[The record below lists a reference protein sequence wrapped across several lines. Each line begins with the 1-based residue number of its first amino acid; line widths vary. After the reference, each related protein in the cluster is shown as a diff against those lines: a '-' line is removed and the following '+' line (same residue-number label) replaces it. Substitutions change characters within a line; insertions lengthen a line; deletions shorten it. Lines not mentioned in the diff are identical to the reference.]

1 MPFRYPSTYVG
12 QYRPLLWSDH
22 ITHPRPQWHQPRSY
36 SMGARN
42 IDPGRYGFPGND
54 KHYRKRTYVHN
65 FWNQGERVFR
75 RPLNRTNQIAHW
87 SNIPRSLSRDNRGNR
102 GYQKRPWANVPNNNK
117 NNKKHLFRHGR
128 ASNRTF
134 NNKQNEKNPDQVELN
149 ILPEKIFQ
157 LLRSHHHL
165 EKILVDN
172 DMGPPTFTWLT
183 RYLGEVVRPAKIT
196 PETRTLLEGNAKNWA
211 YTNKLILQ
219 DHYMQCIDREVDGLQ
234 GWMVADWEPAFT
246 RAERRYQNKYGKRHE
261 NKAIEKVRAILT
273 ALGDKPVQALTPTQV
288 PTFEQAPA
296 PIEVNQQEA
305 EMFED
310 AEFPP
315 LTHNWFSPPP
325 SNPTTPPQPT
335 LLSTTTLRGPS
346 PRSPWAPK
354 GNQVTLTKPSVR
366 KQNPAVIS
374 EKNVPELSEINTHTG
389 TQEGSQTTVPTRTKK
404 PQQVPGR
411 VWSPVVMVHPEIP
424 NHELNEATVQG
435 PRLMGGEVTFAEV
448 AQTSSPEK
456 VTTESQGTDE
466 REVLIHSPP
475 SVDSLLCTSQQD
487 LNNSL
492 SPIPQLTPT
501 GTPESPWTFG
511 PTRHRII
518 QRKMLD
524 WSLNVR
530 KKWCVVGDSNL
541 SAIPAYYNR
550 DLQIDSYP
558 GATFRHAEAFIS
570 RANVWTTVEVIVLAF
585 GINHRAQKRKET
597 GVKELQRALK
607 ATKEKFPR
615 ASIWIPLINYSK
627 ALPFEEQIILNGL
640 NAHIRRNMPFLP
652 ALPNTK
658 FQVEDDQ
665 IHWTPDCA
673 KAMLQHWSD
682 HLNF

>member
-1 MPFRYPSTYVG
+1 MYNNMVILREHYTTVINNLLAQITNFGDLEWQVAVKWARNRYKQKLIDSNLTACKQIILDKQSQSLDTAGPSHATSLQKAASPQAQVHKKPPRHNTAHSISPSLSSPSTVISPNNPNNINSEHTFHSRTVTTPEW
-12 QYRPLLWSDH
+12 QARAQRCFWV
-22 ITHPRPQWHQPRSY
+22 TPRSTAFF
-36 SMGARN
+36 SPN
-42 IDPGRYGFPGND
+42 LTQP
-54 KHYRKRTYVHN
+54 
-65 FWNQGERVFR
+65 
-75 RPLNRTNQIAHW
+75 
-87 SNIPRSLSRDNRGNR
+87 
-102 GYQKRPWANVPNNNK
+102 VPP
-117 NNKKHLFRHGR
+117 
-128 ASNRTF
+128 S
-134 NNKQNEKNPDQVELN
+134 D
-149 ILPEKIFQ
+149 
-157 LLRSHHHL
+157 
-165 EKILVDN
+165 
-172 DMGPPTFTWLT
+172 
-183 RYLGEVVRPAKIT
+183 
-196 PETRTLLEGNAKNWA
+196 TLLE
-211 YTNKLILQ
+211 
-219 DHYMQCIDREVDGLQ
+219 
-234 GWMVADWEPAFT
+234 
-246 RAERRYQNKYGKRHE
+246 
-261 NKAIEKVRAILT
+261 AISTWR
-273 ALGDKPVQALTPTQV
+273 
-288 PTFEQAPA
+288 APA
-296 PIEVNQQEA
+296 PIEVNQQET
-305 EMFED
+305 ERFED

-335 LLSTTTLRGPS
+335 LLSTTTLRVPS

-448 AQTSSPEK
+448 AQTSTPEK

-466 REVLIHSPP
+466 REVLIYSPP

-492 SPIPQLTPT
+492 LPIPQLTPT
-501 GTPESPWTFG
+501 GTPESPGAFG

-585 GINHRAQKRKET
+585 GINHRVQKRKET